1 MNYQDI
7 LNSHLKYGTNKNDI
21 IKNRGYE
28 NILENVVIA
37 PWWSYEMFNGKFGKI
52 DMIND
57 KVYNIYGK
65 DFSFSFIELKRIGA
79 PGIMDYILS
88 LGLTDCRNLIFL
100 GSAGSLDSNINIG
113 DIVIPKYSICGDG
126 ASRYL
131 NNKFKDE
138 FGLKEYPSENITNK
152 LIRILDLKKINYY
165 NVPNF
170 STDSLFL
177 EFIHLNEIINM
188 GAKTIEME
196 TSILF
201 KCNTVLNINMTAIF
215 CISDNIVNKKSLY
228 SGRGKEEHDYRHKVR
243 NEIISDVIVDLF
255 RKGDNNE

>member
-1 MNYQDI
+1 MKYED
-7 LNSHLKYGTNKNDI
+7 LLESRFKYGTTKEDI
-21 IKNRGYE
+21 IKIYGYDK
-28 NILENVVIA
+28 LLSNVVIA

-65 DFSFSFIELKRIGA
+65 DFSFSFIELKKIGA

-100 GSAGSLDSNINIG
+100 GSAGSLDCNINIG

-177 EFIHLNEIINM
+177 EFIHLDEIINL

-196 TSILF
+196 TSVIF
-201 KCNTVLNINMTAIF
+201 KCNQLLNINITALF
-215 CISDNIVNKKSLY
+215 CVSDNIVNKKSLY
-228 SGRGKEEHDYRHKVR
+228 GGRSKNDHDYRHKVR
-243 NEIISDVIVDLF
+243 NEIISGVIIDLF
-255 RKGDNNE
+255 REENNNE

>member
-37 PWWSYEMFNGKFGKI
+37 PWWSYEMFNGKFDKI

-65 DFSFSFIELKRIGA
+65 DFSFSFIELKKIGA

-88 LGLTDCRNLIFL
+88 LGLTDCKNLIFL

-177 EFIHLNEIINM
+177 EFIHLDEIINM

-243 NEIISDVIVDLF
+243 KEIISDVIVDLF